1 MEAVFESIEGVID
14 VISGYS
20 GGSVKDP
27 TYEEVCTGT
36 TGHAEVV
43 QITIR
48 TITLKTQQ
56 HHTA

>member
-48 TITLKTQQ
+48 TIR
-56 HHTA
+56 ANFEFS

>member
-36 TGHAEVV
+36 TGRTEVV

-48 TITLKTQQ
+48 TIR
-56 HHTA
+56 ANFEFS